1 MECKEHALAN
11 KILIID
17 DDEKLCEQI
26 TRFLRR
32 FDYDVGSI
40 HNGNQ
45 AVDAIKQVEPDL
57 IVLDLMLPG
66 LDGFEICRAIRPFF
80 NGVILMLTA
89 SDDDMDHVVGIE
101 IGADDFLI
109 KPIHPRVL
117 LARIKLLLRRNN
129 DVAAIAN
136 QSPQDQSLSFGQLTI
151 HLKKRVVNWLG
162 VDIDMTDSEFD
173 LLAILASQPE
183 DIFSRDEILLKMRG
197 IEYDGMDRSIDVKI
211 ASLRKKLDDNP
222 KSPKKILTVRG
233 KGYMLVPDEW
243 EH

>member
-66 LDGFEICRAIRPFF
+66 IDGFEICRAIRPFF

-136 QSPQDQSLSFGQLTI
+136 HSPQDQSLSFGQLTI
-151 HLKKRVVNWLG
+151 HLKKRVVNWTHLSRPYQWVKG
-162 VDIDMTDSEFD
+162 NYDYECIEPIQNS
-173 LLAILASQPE
+173 IL
-183 DIFSRDEILLKMRG
+183 
-197 IEYDGMDRSIDVKI
+197 
-211 ASLRKKLDDNP
+211 
-222 KSPKKILTVRG
+222 
-233 KGYMLVPDEW
+233 
-243 EH
+243 